1 MAKSAKGKVS
11 WGEFWKPTHTLPR
24 VVSQRSCPRQ
34 LLNSSRSVLG
44 QHVLGMLMRDSLPR
58 AVTGGQLCGYPSC
71 PARTRLPDSQRKTG
85 GGCQYKPYGWYKPCR
100 HSRPLLHLGKIS
112 CHCRVQFIS
121 CVPIGQPRPDPGSRP
136 FSGLQSQACYMCWFF
151 SSRLHSIPSHSLLA
165 LLSNSIRSSI
175 TLHFFHHHYPS
186 VNCHPPWTLA
196 FISGFISGLIT
207 HCPSTV
213 CSSKSS
219 QTDSFKTKF
228 RSCHSI
234 AYVASDVTQV

>member
-1 MAKSAKGKVS
+1 MSLSGSVYQLCPHRPAKTWSWKQTFLGPAVS
-11 WGEFWKPTHTLPR
+11 G
-24 VVSQRSCPRQ
+24 
-34 LLNSSRSVLG
+34 LL
-44 QHVLGMLMRDSLPR
+44 HVL
-58 AVTGGQLCGYPSC
+58 V
-71 PARTRLPDSQRKTG
+71 
-85 GGCQYKPYGWYKPCR
+85 
-100 HSRPLLHLGKIS
+100 LLFTPPFHPFTQS
-112 CHCRVQFIS
+112 V
-121 CVPIGQPRPDPGSRP
+121 GST
-136 FSGLQSQACYMCWFF
+136 FKF
-151 SSRLHSIPSHSLLA
+151 H
-165 LLSNSIRSSI
+165 RSSI

-234 AYVASDVTQV
+234 AYVASDVTQVWCALWAALLHEVLIHSAPPAGFLLSVQHTKSSSLCSDAA